1 MFLYLTLSLLGT
13 RGEPGHLGRQLKG
26 PAVNNDRRAAG
37 SEGGQLGANKAFEC
51 VTNNNLPLLGPQK
64 LDGRP
69 VAESPAV
76 GPTF

>member
-51 VTNNNLPLLGPQK
+51 VTNAAGGKSIVLHMYIL
-64 LDGRP
+64 
-69 VAESPAV
+69 
-76 GPTF
+76 F